1 MLFPTELG
9 GGNDSRIAAICRGD
23 LCDMACNR
31 PRLSFPARRNDAG
44 GGNFRNPKRGVP
56 RVFRQFPTALPC
68 IMEPRRETIP
78 TKRCVGCLRRVLRR
92 GASASMPPLRPGDM
106 REHASFC
113 FCTYFFRRLV
123 CGEFQRRR
131 LCRDG
136 VAGGIPRCLVSYDG
150 VAQAMPCRTSRRY
163 RHAVSHVA
171 PFSVTSS
178 AMGVRN
184 AFRASL
190 RGIGPYRFE
199 RMRFREKKKK
209 LNPALVGRGP
219 YEEEKGVPL

>member
-1 MLFPTELG
+1 MIWDAARRVKLGRIGPCRRRRWGPFRTPCACTGVMLPIHRVSDGSMLFPTELG
-9 GGNDSRIAAICRGD
+9 GGNDSRIAAIYRGD

-31 PRLSFPARRNDAG
+31 PCLSFPAGRNDAG

-78 TKRCVGCLRRVLRR
+78 VKRCVGCLRPVLRR
-92 GASASMPPLRPGDM
+92 GASASMPSLHPGDM

-123 CGEFQRRR
+123 CGEFQRKR

-136 VAGGIPRCLVSYDG
+136 VAGGIPRCLVSHDG
-150 VAQAMPCRTSRRY
+150 VA
-163 RHAVSHVA
+163 
-171 PFSVTSS
+171 
-178 AMGVRN
+178 
-184 AFRASL
+184 
-190 RGIGPYRFE
+190 
-199 RMRFREKKKK
+199 
-209 LNPALVGRGP
+209 
-219 YEEEKGVPL
+219 